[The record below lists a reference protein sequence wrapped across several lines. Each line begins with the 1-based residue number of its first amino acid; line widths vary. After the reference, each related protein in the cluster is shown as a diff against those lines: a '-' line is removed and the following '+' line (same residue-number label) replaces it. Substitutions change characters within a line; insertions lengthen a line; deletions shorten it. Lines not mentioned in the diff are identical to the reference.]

1 MRNKDT
7 GEFEL
12 VVGDKQLL
20 SGFFIG
26 VLLLAVVFAMGYVL
40 GQSSPK
46 SAKVAPETAAIPT
59 NSALGNSQ
67 QTAPPAVAASPEP
80 AAAAPPTQTADTGQS
95 AATPPVE
102 APPQPTTVPARDAN
116 APAAPPKAPP
126 APARETRAPVAPP
139 KAEPVPDQGN
149 VSYWQVLAGSQTS
162 ADGMVRTLKEQ
173 GFPALTRPGPNNLI
187 LVWVG
192 PYANKESLTRAKK
205 KLEDAGIT
213 NLYKKP

>member
-40 GQSSPK
+40 GRGTPK
-46 SAKVAPETAAIPT
+46 SASVAPETAAIPAT
-59 NSALGNSQ
+59 DTKPAQIPAANPGSG
-67 QTAPPAVAASPEP
+67 TPPAN
-80 AAAAPPTQTADTGQS
+80 PPVMDVGHPDDDK
-95 AATPPVE
+95 TPPAE
-102 APPQPTTVPARDAN
+102 QAPQPTTVPAKEAGES
-116 APAAPPKAPP
+116 P
-126 APARETRAPVAPP
+126 APAPKTAAPAPAP
-139 KAEPVPDQGN
+139 AQTEEPGGQ
-149 VSYWQVLAGSQTS
+149 YWQVLAGSQAS
-162 ADGMVRTLKEQ
+162 ADAMSQSLKGQ
-173 GFPALTRPGPNNLI
+173 GFPVITRPGTRNLT

-192 PYANKESLTRAKK
+192 PYSSKEALGKAKK
-205 KLEDAGIT
+205 QLEDAGIT

>member
-46 SAKVAPETAAIPT
+46 SAKITPETTPTTSTSASDSRPQASPSTAA
-59 NSALGNSQ
+59 AA
-67 QTAPPAVAASPEP
+67 APPEP
-80 AAAAPPTQTADTGQS
+80 AAASVPVLNTDPAPG
-95 AATPPVE
+95 E
-102 APPQPTTVPARDAN
+102 APPQPTTVPAKETSE
-116 APAAPPKAPP
+116 PVAPPKAPP
-126 APARETRAPVAPP
+126 A
-139 KAEPVPDQGN
+139 AEPAAGT
-149 VSYWQVLAGSQTS
+149 YWQILAGSQTS
-162 ADGMVRTLKEQ
+162 ADALSQTLRGQ
-173 GFPALTRPGPNNLI
+173 GFPVTTRPGINGLT

-192 PYANKESLTRAKK
+192 PYRDKESLSRGKK
-205 KLEDAGIT
+205 KLEDAGFT
-213 NLYKKP
+213 NLFRKP

>member
-46 SAKVAPETAAIPT
+46 SAKVTPETTPAT
-59 NSALGNSQ
+59 SSSASDSR
-67 QTAPPAVAASPEP
+67 PPASPSTA
-80 AAAAPPTQTADTGQS
+80 AAAAPPEPTAAS
-95 AATPPVE
+95 TPVLNTDPAPGE
-102 APPQPTTVPARDAN
+102 APPQPTTVPAKDTS
-116 APAAPPKAPP
+116 
-126 APARETRAPVAPP
+126 EPVAPP
-139 KAEPVPDQGN
+139 KARPAAEPAAGN
-149 VSYWQVLAGSQTS
+149 YWQLLAGSQTS
-162 ADGMVRTLKEQ
+162 ADAMSQTLRGQ
-173 GFPALTRPGPNNLI
+173 GFPVVTRPGINNGLT

-192 PYANKESLTRAKK
+192 PYTDRESLSRTKK
-205 KLEDAGIT
+205 KLEDAGFT
-213 NLYKKP
+213 NLFRKP

>member
-46 SAKVAPETAAIPT
+46 SAKVAAETAAVPS
-59 NSALGNSQ
+59 NSAADNRPQAASPA
-67 QTAPPAVAASPEP
+67 APLSPEP
-80 AAAAPPTQTADTGQS
+80 AAATPPAQTADTAQPS
-95 AATPPVE
+95 AAPPVE
-102 APPQPTTVPARDAN
+102 APPQPTTVPARD
-116 APAAPPKAPP
+116 
-126 APARETRAPVAPP
+126 TSAPVAPP
-139 KAEPVPDQGN
+139 KAQPVPDPGN
-149 VSYWQVLAGSQTS
+149 ANYWQVHAGSPTS
-162 ADGMVRTLKEQ
+162 ADALLQTLKGR
-173 GFPALTRPGPNNLI
+173 GFPVSTRPGPNNLT

-192 PYANKESLTRAKK
+192 PYTDKETLTRAKK
-205 KLEDAGIT
+205 LLEDAGF
-213 NLYKKP
+213 NKLYRKP